1 MERQMVTTED
11 AQNVKSCSDEL
22 LNCLGN
28 YFPNDPSM
36 AYTTLVFLM
45 VRIANNLGLDPEQVV
60 FGLKQGFETQKL
72 LEAEAGSEWLN

>member
-1 MERQMVTTED
+1 
-11 AQNVKSCSDEL
+11 
-22 LNCLGN
+22 
-28 YFPNDPSM
+28 M